1 MPAKFF
7 TLPTCKTCQRIEA
20 DLDPAGCG
28 AEIRDIKASGV
39 TAEELDAM
47 HAHVGSYEALF
58 SRRAMKFRSMGLAD
72 MDLGED
78 DYRRLII
85 EEYTFLKRPVLLT
98 DDAVFAGSAK
108 ASVEGARVALKG

>member
-1 MPAKFF
+1 MKFF
-7 TLPTCKTCQRIEA
+7 TLPTCKTCQRIDA
-20 DLDPAGCG
+20 DLQPAACG

-39 TAEELDAM
+39 TAEEVDAM
-47 HAHVGSYEALF
+47 KAHAGSYEALF

-72 MDLGED
+72 MDLGEA

-108 ASVEGARVALKG
+108 ASVEGARAALKA

>member
-1 MPAKFF
+1 MKFF
-7 TLPTCKTCQRIEA
+7 TLPTCKTCQRIDA
-20 DLDPAGCG
+20 DLKPADAG
-28 AEIRDIKASGV
+28 AEIRDIKSAGV
-39 TAEELDAM
+39 TPEEVDAM
-47 HAHVGSYEALF
+47 KALAGSYEALF

-72 MDLGED
+72 QDLSED

-108 ASVEGARVALKG
+108 AAVEGARAALKG

>member
-1 MPAKFF
+1 MKFF
-7 TLPTCKTCQRIEA
+7 TLPTCKTCQRIDA
-20 DLDPAGCG
+20 DLQPAQCG
-28 AEIRDIKASGV
+28 AVIRDIKASGV
-39 TAEELDAM
+39 TAEEVDSMKA
-47 HAHVGSYEALF
+47 HAGSYEALF

-108 ASVEGARVALKG
+108 ASVEGARAALKG

>member
-1 MPAKFF
+1 
-7 TLPTCKTCQRIEA
+7 
-20 DLDPAGCG
+20 
-28 AEIRDIKASGV
+28 
-39 TAEELDAM
+39 
-47 HAHVGSYEALF
+47 
-58 SRRAMKFRSMGLAD
+58 MKFRSMGLAD

-108 ASVEGARVALKG
+108 ASVEGARAALKG